1 MFFLIVSFK
10 NKSDLFW
17 SKYEN
22 SIFLKFLI
30 VPLSGIS
37 SFNKSFKKVVLPD
50 PFPPSI
56 PILSPLLILKLK
68 FSKILISS
76 EFVLNDFETLK
87 NSEIDFAWSLNL
99 ILEFTLIFEIARL

>member
-1 MFFLIVSFK
+1 M
-10 NKSDLFW
+10 
-17 SKYEN
+17 
-22 SIFLKFLI
+22 
-30 VPLSGIS
+30 SGVS

-87 NSEIDFAWSLNL
+87 HDSEKAIENWKGEL
-99 ILEFTLIFEIARL
+99 IH